1 MYLPPAPLIS
11 QLKRHEGLHLAA
23 YRCPAGKLTIGY
35 GHNLDANP
43 VPGLGPESTIN
54 IEQADRLL
62 VTDIVTA
69 ADALLKRFPWAIS
82 LDPVRL
88 AVLVNM
94 AVNMGVGTLASFHR
108 TLAHIAAAEWPQASI
123 SMLASRWAGQVGD
136 YSPDSD
142 KGRKHGR
149 PGRAWE
155 LAYQMRNGAWWR
167 G

>member
-1 MYLPPAPLIS
+1 MYLPPAPLIN
-11 QLKRHEGLHLAA
+11 QLKRHEGLRLEA
-23 YRCPAGKLTIGY
+23 YICPAGKITIGY

-54 IEQADRLL
+54 IVQADRLL
-62 VTDIVTA
+62 VTDIINA

-108 TLAHIAAAEWPQASI
+108 TLAHIAAGQYAEASTE
-123 SMLASRWAGQVGD
+123 MLASLWAKQVGN
-136 YSPDSD
+136 
-142 KGRKHGR
+142 
-149 PGRAWE
+149 RAKE
-155 LAYQMRNGAWWR
+155 LSRQMRTGEWAE

>member
-1 MYLPPAPLIS
+1 MYLPPAPLIN
-11 QLKRHEGLHLAA
+11 QLKRHEGLHFAA

-62 VTDIVTA
+62 VTDIITA

-94 AVNMGVGTLASFHR
+94 AVNMGIIGLAGFSR
-108 TLAHIAAAEWPQASI
+108 TLAHVAAGQYAEASTE
-123 SMLASRWAGQVGD
+123 MLASLWAKQVGN
-136 YSPDSD
+136 
-142 KGRKHGR
+142 
-149 PGRAWE
+149 RAKE
-155 LAYQMRNGAWWR
+155 LSRQMRTGEWAEV
-167 G
+167 